1 MFQLNFLQNQN
12 AIEPEHE
19 VKVIVGSVGEE
30 NCLQEPIKISQNTE
44 AELQGVV
51 VGSNCISSSTQVL
64 TDQDDMC

>member
-1 MFQLNFLQNQN
+1 
-12 AIEPEHE
+12 
-19 VKVIVGSVGEE
+19 VGEE